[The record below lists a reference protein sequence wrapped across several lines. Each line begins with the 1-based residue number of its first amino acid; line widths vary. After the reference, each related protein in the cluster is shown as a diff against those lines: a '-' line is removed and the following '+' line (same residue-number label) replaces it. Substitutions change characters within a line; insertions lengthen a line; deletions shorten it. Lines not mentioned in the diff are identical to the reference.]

1 MSVNTLLLGYQ
12 PQLRRVS
19 DSTLLLV
26 LDVFY
31 QILRRRP
38 RSYRRR
44 PRSLRRYVVA
54 SLRRY
59 VERNQELLISYLSY
73 RKMSYRLSESSRL
86 EKQSTGVF
94 DRG

>member
-1 MSVNTLLLGYQ
+1 MSSIKSFVVVVDRIVVLLD
-12 PQLRRVS
+12 RVVVVVVV
-19 DSTLLLV
+19 D
-26 LDVFY
+26 
-31 QILRRRP
+31 RC
-38 RSYRRR
+38 
-44 PRSLRRYVVA
+44 VVA